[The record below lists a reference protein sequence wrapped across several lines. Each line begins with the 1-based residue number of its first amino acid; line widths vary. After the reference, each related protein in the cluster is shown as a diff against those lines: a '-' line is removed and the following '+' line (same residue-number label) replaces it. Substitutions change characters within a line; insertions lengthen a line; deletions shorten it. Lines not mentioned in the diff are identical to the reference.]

1 MGESACWLDRVC
13 DGCGRVDD
21 DLDDDRLCGTC
32 AGSQT
37 GPPPGSTERTEADD
51 DRPRLTDGSASTRS

>member
-21 DLDDDRLCGTC
+21 DLDDERRCRAC
-32 AGSQT
+32 AEART
-37 GPPPGSTERTEADD
+37 DSTASAERDALGDD
-51 DRPRLTDGSASTRS
+51 HPQVTDGSASTRW